1 MNRCISF
8 AVSLPPIQL
17 SHISTPHPLTSTLT
31 HSRLDSSPLR
41 LHYLGLTP
49 SLVTPHNHSGR
60 QPAKVRYVCLCSSL
74 VEGAGCLSLRLC
86 SSLVEGA
93 VASHCVCV
101 VALLKGLVPLIVLTP
116 HTAWKRSCQPQS
128 HMISHRSHM
137 TSPQSHM
144 TCPQSHMTSQIP
156 AIWMT
161 SLSGECV

>member
-93 VASHCVCV
+93 GASHC
-101 VALLKGLVPLIVLTP
+101 AYSSHSLEKELSASESHDLPSESHDLPSESHDLPSESHDFSDTSHLDDLPL
-116 HTAWKRSCQPQS
+116 R
-128 HMISHRSHM
+128 
-137 TSPQSHM
+137 
-144 TCPQSHMTSQIP
+144 
-156 AIWMT
+156 
-161 SLSGECV
+161 

>member
-41 LHYLGLTP
+41 LHHLGLTP

-60 QPAKVRYVCLCSSL
+60 QPAKVRYVCLCSNL
-74 VEGAGCLSLRLC
+74 VGGAG
-86 SSLVEGA
+86 G
-93 VASHCVCV
+93 SHRVCV
-101 VALLKGLVPLIVLTP
+101 VTLLKGLVTLTVLTP

-137 TSPQSHM
+137 TCPQSHMISHRSHM